1 MITLQILHFSISFVK
16 FYLLQDLLAASK
28 LAQVR
33 FLEKSICQ
41 LLMLSRI
48 FFSHTESI
56 HLLRARLLVMSL
68 SATLARAAS
77 ARRPQA
83 GGDGI
88 AGKAPM
94 RPVDLTPHRRAHTKR
109 ARAYAR
115 RHRHSLAHLYAESVH
130 DSLVCG
136 PLRTGPR
143 WPAGHNCRR
152 DRGRRPLTRAF
163 TLRNRAAGPRNLA
176 GMRTA
181 EGEPRR
187 GRRRLAVS
195 LGGGRHRQDPS
206 CRADA
211 GVPGRSGSRAIHTPD
226 PHQLY
231 R

>member
-1 MITLQILHFSISFVK
+1 MTVWYVDRSGPARGGQLAITA
-16 FYLLQDLLAASK
+16 DETGAA
-28 LAQVR
+28 
-33 FLEKSICQ
+33 
-41 LLMLSRI
+41 
-48 FFSHTESI
+48 
-56 HLLRARLLVMSL
+56 
-68 SATLARAAS
+68 
-77 ARRPQA
+77 
-83 GGDGI
+83 GI
-88 AGKAPM
+88 
-94 RPVDLTPHRRAHTKR
+94 
-109 ARAYAR
+109 Y
-115 RHRHSLAHLYAESVH
+115 
-130 DSLVCG
+130 
-136 PLRTGPR
+136 
-143 WPAGHNCRR
+143 
-152 DRGRRPLTRAF
+152 RRPLTRAF